1 MKAQDR
7 TYMTEKE
14 SGGAAVPGLLIAA
27 PASGSGKTAVSCALM
42 AAFRDRGLKVKA
54 CKCGPDYIDP
64 MFHREVLGL
73 DSRNLDLFFSG
84 REELREGYIRHGAG
98 ADLVI
103 TEGVMG
109 YYDGLSADS
118 WEASSY
124 DTARTL
130 GLPVVLILPCRGA
143 ALSLAAVAAGMTGY
157 RPDSSIRGILLNQVS
172 AASYPGIKSM
182 LERELAG
189 MGYKI
194 PVLGRIPA
202 DEAFHFESRH
212 LGLVT
217 PQEIRSLKEQMTRA
231 GRILSGTVELDRIL
245 ELAGYSGNVK
255 DVGNAGDGKSIV
267 GKSVDGKGRDKGR
280 TEKVRESEDAK
291 ISSGRTGRLR
301 IGVARDAAFCFY
313 YPENLELLQ
322 SLGCEIIPFSPLSDD
337 RLPEGLDGM
346 ILGGG
351 YPELYARELSEKKQM
366 LRDVRQALGAGMPCL
381 AECGGYL
388 YLHETLRDKEGR
400 DWPMAG
406 VVKGGAYPGTG
417 LKRFG
422 YVEIRISGGSG
433 AEGAGSYLLPGETI
447 RGHEFHYWDSAA
459 EAKSCVAE
467 KPDGRRSWTCIRA
480 EGNLFAGFPHLWLAS
495 LPAFARRFA
504 GRCREW
510 GRAAR
515 PGKNRTDHGERADSP
530 GRC

>member
-1 MKAQDR
+1 MRTQDSN
-7 TYMTEKE
+7 T
-14 SGGAAVPGLLIAA
+14 GAAVPGFLIAA

-84 REELREGYIRHGAG
+84 REELKEGYVRHGTG

-109 YYDGLSADS
+109 YYDGLSVDS

-124 DTARTL
+124 DMARTL
-130 GLPVVLILPCRGA
+130 GLPVILILPCRGA
-143 ALSLAAVAAGMTGY
+143 ALSLAAVAAGMAGH
-157 RPDSSIRGILLNQVS
+157 RPDSSIKGILLNQVS
-172 AASYPGIKSM
+172 EARYPGMKSM
-182 LERELAG
+182 LERELDR

-194 PVLGRIPA
+194 PVLGRIPT

-217 PQEIRSLKEQMTRA
+217 PQEIRSLKEQMARA
-231 GRILSGTVELDRIL
+231 GQILSGTVELDRIL
-245 ELAGYSGNVK
+245 ELAGYP
-255 DVGNAGDGKSIV
+255 GNAGGGKNAI
-267 GKSVDGKGRDKGR
+267 GKCRERTEEKGRDTKDG
-280 TEKVRESEDAK
+280 K
-291 ISSGRTGRLR
+291 IPSIRPDRLR
-301 IGVARDAAFCFY
+301 IGVARDAAFCFS
-313 YPENLELLQ
+313 YPENLELLR

-337 RLPEGLDGM
+337 RLPEDLDGL

-351 YPELYARELSEKKQM
+351 YPELYARELSERKEM
-366 LRDVRQALGAGMPCL
+366 FRDVRKALGAGMPCL

-388 YLHETLRDKEGR
+388 YLHETIRDREGR

-406 VVKGGAYPGTG
+406 VVKGSAYPGTG
-417 LKRFG
+417 LKQFG
-422 YVEIRISGGSG
+422 YVKIRLSGESE
-433 AEGAGSYLLPGETI
+433 AEGTESYLLPGETI
-447 RGHEFHYWDSAA
+447 RGHEFHYWDSTA

-467 KPDGRRSWTCIRA
+467 KPDGRRSWRCIRA
-480 EGNLFAGFPHLWLAS
+480 EGNLFAGFPHLYLPS
-495 LPAFARRFA
+495 LPAFAGRFA
-504 GRCREW
+504 GRCGTWRQSVRDGREKT
-510 GRAAR
+510 GC
-515 PGKNRTDHGERADSP
+515 P
-530 GRC
+530 GRY